1 MPIKPSSDG
10 PQRCD
15 RYEAQLSDGHLIE
28 LHAALMDGKRSLA
41 DIRKSLP
48 PWKQGR
54 FAGKPVSLATL
65 SFIRDRLVMQARMSE
80 DEETTETLLEQ
91 WRKSVPTLSDA
102 QIDELGVKTFSLL
115 ALRSG
120 DHKAFV
126 SIRSAHNQAQIE
138 KTKLAL
144 KEREAARLDQQ
155 LALEKEKWETLTA
168 EKVLDAANDAAIQLI
183 ATQTAMGRKAQIAL
197 IREKMFGQVESMA
210 NLKTEGQP

>member
-1 MPIKPSSDG
+1 MSTILPTEAPR
-10 PQRCD
+10 RCD
-15 RYEAQLSDGHLIE
+15 TYEAQLSDGQLLE

-41 DIRKSLP
+41 DIRKAMP
-48 PWKQGR
+48 PWKRGR

-65 SFIRDRLVMQARMSE
+65 SYIRDRLVMKARLEE

-91 WRKSVPTLSDA
+91 WRKEVPTLTDD

-126 SIRSAHNQAQIE
+126 SIRSARNQAQIE
-138 KTKLAL
+138 RTKLAL

-155 LALEKEKWETLTA
+155 LALETEKWQTTTA
-168 EKVLDAANDAAIQLI
+168 EKVLDAANDKAIQAI
-183 ATQTAMGRKAQIAL
+183 ATQTVLGRKAQIAL
-197 IREKMFGQVESMA
+197 IREKMFGGVESMA
-210 NLKTEGQP
+210 NLKTEGTA